1 MEATSAVIT
10 TAGTATGGTATGG
23 TATGGTATGDAGTL
37 EERMGAAVEAA
48 VAELVP
54 LVGTRA
60 ACAAVGRSRAT
71 HYRRHRVSAA
81 PAPRPRVEPRPQP
94 RALSD
99 RERAEVL
106 EVLHS
111 QRFVDAAPAA
121 VYATLLDE
129 GRYLCSES
137 TMYRILRERG
147 EVRERRRQATH
158 PPRVRPE
165 LVATASSQCWSWDI
179 TKLRGPAKWTYYH
192 LYVIIDIYSRY
203 VPGWLIAE
211 RESAALA
218 ERLLAET
225 IGKHHVP
232 RDQLTVHADRGT
244 SMASKPVALLLADL
258 GVTKSHSRPRCSNDN
273 PFSEAQFKTLKYRP
287 DFPERFGS
295 IQDARAFCQRFFR
308 WYNHEHRH
316 SGIGLHTPADL
327 HFGRAGAIRAARRAI
342 LASAY
347 DAHPER
353 FVRKHPEPP
362 ALPSTVWINKP
373 DPTNSTNP

>member
-1 MEATSAVIT
+1 MTSTDT
-10 TAGTATGGTATGG
+10 TAADATADTTADTAADTATADDPGTI
-23 TATGGTATGDAGTL
+23 
-37 EERMGAAVEAA
+37 EQRMAAAVEAA
-48 VAELVP
+48 VTELVP

-60 ACAAVGRSRAT
+60 ACVAVGRSRAT
-71 HYRRHRVSAA
+71 HYRHHRVGPV

-94 RALSD
+94 RALSEV
-99 RERAEVL
+99 ERAEVL
-106 EVLHS
+106 GVLHCE
-111 QRFVDAAPAA
+111 RFVDAAPAT

-165 LVATASSQCWSWDI
+165 LVATAPNRCWSWDI

-225 IGKHHVP
+225 ITKHQIA
-232 RDQLTVHADRGT
+232 RDRLTLHADRGT
-244 SMASKPVALLLADL
+244 SMASKPVAMLLADL

-273 PFSEAQFKTLKYRP
+273 PFSEAGFKTLKYRP

-295 IQDARAFCQRFFR
+295 IQDARAFCHTFFR
-308 WYNHEHRH
+308 WYNHDHRH
-316 SGIGLHTPADL
+316 SGVGLHSPADV
-327 HFGRAGAIRAARRAI
+327 HFGRAAAVRAARAQVLTATYR
-342 LASAY
+342 
-347 DAHPER
+347 AHPER

-362 ALPSTVWINKP
+362 TLPEAVWINKP

>member
-1 MEATSAVIT
+1 MTPIEAATAVIT
-10 TAGTATGGTATGG
+10 TAGTATAGTAT
-23 TATGGTATGDAGTL
+23 AGTGTV

-54 LVGTRA
+54 LVGIRA

-71 HYRRHRVSAA
+71 HYRHHRVGPCAPP
-81 PAPRPRVEPRPQP
+81 PAPRPRAEPRPQP
-94 RALSD
+94 RALTAG
-99 RERAEVL
+99 ERAEVL
-106 EVLHS
+106 DVLHS
-111 QRFVDAAPAA
+111 ERFVDAAPAA

-147 EVRERRRQATH
+147 EVRERRRQAVH
-158 PPRVRPE
+158 PPRSRPE
-165 LVATASSQCWSWDI
+165 LVATAPNHCWSWDI

-203 VPGWLIAE
+203 VPGWLIAD

-225 IGKHHVP
+225 IGKHHVL

-273 PFSEAQFKTLKYRP
+273 PYSEAQFKTLKYRP
-287 DFPERFGS
+287 EFPDQFGS
-295 IQDARAFCQRFFR
+295 IQHARAFCQTFFR
-308 WYNHEHRH
+308 WYNHDHRH
-316 SGIGLHTPADL
+316 SGIGLHTPADV
-327 HFGRAGAIRAARRAI
+327 HFGRADAIRAARREI

-362 ALPSTVWINKP
+362 TLPSTVWINKP

>member
-1 MEATSAVIT
+1 MTPPAAD
-10 TAGTATGGTATGG
+10 TAAADTV
-23 TATGGTATGDAGTL
+23 
-37 EERMGAAVEAA
+37 EESMAAAVEAA
-48 VAELVP
+48 VTELAS

-71 HYRRHRVSAA
+71 HYRHHRAGPASRS
-81 PAPRPRVEPRPQP
+81 PAPRPRVEPRLQP
-94 RALSD
+94 RALSEV
-99 RERAEVL
+99 ERAEVL
-106 EVLHS
+106 DVLHS
-111 QRFVDAAPAA
+111 ERFVDAAPATI
-121 VYATLLDE
+121 YATLLDE

-147 EVRERRRQATH
+147 EVRERRRQASH
-158 PPRVRPE
+158 PPRSKPE
-165 LVATASSQCWSWDI
+165 LVATAPNHCWSWDI

-225 IGKHHVP
+225 ITKHHIA
-232 RDQLTVHADRGT
+232 RDRLTVHADRGT

-287 DFPERFGS
+287 EFPEQFGS
-295 IQDARAFCQRFFR
+295 IQDARAFCQTFFG
-308 WYNHEHRH
+308 WYNHDHRH
-316 SGIGLHTPADL
+316 SGIGLHTPADV
-327 HFGRAGAIRAARRAI
+327 HFGRAGDIRAARAEV

-353 FVRKHPEPP
+353 FARKHPEPP
-362 ALPSTVWINKP
+362 ALPEAVWINKP